1 MFGICCLFCH
11 APSAGH
17 TAVLLLFALILP
29 SDLLHNFGWE
39 IYRDQ
44 GCPKMTGVLF
54 GPGEIWGGGVLL
66 VMTGLVMSL
75 TRHWLSCQQWHDIRR
90 K

>member
-17 TAVLLLFALILP
+17 TTVLLLFALILP

-54 GPGEIWGGGVLL
+54 GPGGKYGGGGGVAGDDRLGYVLDSAL
-66 VMTGLVMSL
+66 VIMSAMA
-75 TRHWLSCQQWHDIRR
+75 
-90 K
+90 